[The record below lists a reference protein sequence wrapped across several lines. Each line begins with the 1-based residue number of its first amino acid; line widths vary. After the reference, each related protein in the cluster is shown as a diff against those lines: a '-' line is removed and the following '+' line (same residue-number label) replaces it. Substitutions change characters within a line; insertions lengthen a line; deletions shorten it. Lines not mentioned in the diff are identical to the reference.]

1 MVGRGCR
8 LVLGPVLI
16 GGFGADGIIS
26 FGGAFSV
33 AITFDDRPL
42 MDHNVVVEA
51 GVVGVVVDIR
61 L

>member
-33 AITFDDRPL
+33 SNYI
-42 MDHNVVVEA
+42 
-51 GVVGVVVDIR
+51 
-61 L
+61 

>member
-1 MVGRGCR
+1 MVLFL
-8 LVLGPVLI
+8 LVVL
-16 GGFGADGIIS
+16 FLL
-26 FGGAFSV
+26 

-51 GVVGVVVDIR
+51 SVVGVVVDIR